1 MASVP
6 PSKNKYIF
14 NPSIKQQTVGLQV
27 VQENF
32 GRYYLV
38 INRKYISKI
47 LQVFFNLSQNLSPDG
62 GVRGATETPL
72 PLNPFLGSPYVDSEP
87 MQTSL

>member
-14 NPSIKQQTVGLQV
+14 NPSIKQQTVGLRV

-47 LQVFFNLSQNLSPDG
+47 LQVFLIYHRIYLQMVVL
-62 GVRGATETPL
+62 GVPL
-72 PLNPFLGSPYVDSEP
+72 KPPSH
-87 MQTSL
+87 

>member
-6 PSKNKYIF
+6 ASKNKYIF
-14 NPSIKQQTVGLQV
+14 NPSIKQQTVGLLV
-27 VQENF
+27 VQKNF

-47 LQVFFNLSQNLSPDG
+47 SQVFLIYHRIYLQMVML
-62 GVRGATETPL
+62 GVPL
-72 PLNPFLGSPYVDSEP
+72 KHPPH
-87 MQTSL
+87 